1 MLNIREESLK
11 NILSVVPN
19 EKIIAALGDEKI
31 IAALGKEK
39 LLTALSKEE
48 MITAL
53 GGKENLLRTLLAE
66 LDPKQLHKLFEEK
79 SMN

>member
-11 NILSVVPN
+11 NILSVVP
-19 EKIIAALGDEKI
+19 DEKI

-39 LLTALSKEE
+39 LLAALSKEE
-48 MITAL
+48 MIAAL
-53 GGKENLLRTLLAE
+53 GGKENLLKMLLAE
-66 LDPKQLHKLFEEK
+66 LDPKQLHKLLEEK